1 MKGSR
6 TDLTASPC
14 GIARSLQVLGDWW
27 TLLIVRDIFSGKNHF
42 SEIQKNLGC
51 AKNILSARLKKLIN
65 DGVVEVEECEGLSRH
80 RYVLTEKGLRLHV
93 VLVALWQWG
102 VENCFDGTTITRALA
117 DRTTGKVIKKLE
129 VVTVDG
135 APFAPNGFDL
145 VPKPKKAKKV
155 LSRNN
160 KR

>member
-6 TDLTASPC
+6 ADLTNSPC
-14 GIARSLQVLGDWW
+14 GIARSLQVVGDWW
-27 TLLIVRDIFSGKNHF
+27 TLLIVRDIFSGKHHF

-51 AKNILSARLKKLIN
+51 AKNILSARLKKLVD
-65 DGVVEVEECEGLSRH
+65 DGVVDVEEGEGLSRH
-80 RYVLTEKGLRLHV
+80 RYILTEKGLRLHV

-102 VENCFDGTTITRALA
+102 VENCRDDKRITRTLA

-135 APFAPNGFDL
+135 APFVPKGFDV
-145 VPKPKKAKKV
+145 VPLSKKAQKA
-155 LSRNN
+155 
-160 KR
+160 